1 MREKKFSKMAADCYY
16 SPGCSESEFIFR
28 NINLSL
34 NDNHI
39 IRNVSGMVQKGE
51 ILGIFGPKGSG
62 KSALV
67 STLAGHLKPYIGE
80 ILLNGEPVNACRNRI
95 AFVQSRDLF
104 LPTLTVY
111 ETLYFTA
118 KLRLSSNEVN
128 IKNRVKQVIDL
139 LHLQMYLDFM
149 VQVVTTAVKKKL
161 SIACEMLIDPKV
173 IVIDEPTTDL
183 DYKDALDLMR
193 FLRYYTIQFEKIGIV
208 SLRACP
214 SGIYQT
220 CSKSL
225 FLYNGHTAFYGTSAQ
240 CDSFLQQLDT
250 APPIGHHPM
259 DYMLE
264 LLNEDCLDDTIP
276 VQEKIVEAAYKR
288 RNTHDWP
295 DYFHLT
301 KYHAKSP
308 KCNKSS
314 LGKDNN
320 NHTKPVKYDAEE
332 IKVLIEKT
340 KDTTLSSPSSGLYS
354 SSYWNQFWTLFCRNF
369 TNARRRILFPIS
381 VLQNVYILV
390 VCILVWWQPERTE
403 ETVKDRLGLFFFTV
417 VQWAFFSLLD
427 GILTFPKEIKVVNKE
442 RKYNHYRLSAF
453 CLSKTLSE
461 IPLTVI
467 QPFVYLSVIYWVAN
481 LNNLEAFFASLGVLM
496 ADVLAAQSIG
506 VFIGAALRPPW
517 TVTMVPLGLL
527 SMMLWGGAFNTP
539 PSWFSWGRFA
549 SFFYYGLNAFIYL
562 EFKDANPIKCGAK
575 SMVPVCNMINPA
587 TNSTYTD
594 FDSDIIL
601 LVTKVEW
608 PLSYY
613 LGVLIGIFVITKIL
627 WYVAMRRRKSDE

>member
-1 MREKKFSKMAADCYY
+1 MAADCYS

-39 IRNVSGMVQKGE
+39 IRNVSGMVQKRE

-139 LHLQMYLDFM
+139 LHLQMYLDFIRYDNVHTV

-173 IVIDEPTTDL
+173 IVID
-183 DYKDALDLMR
+183 
-193 FLRYYTIQFEKIGIV
+193 
-208 SLRACP
+208 
-214 SGIYQT
+214 
-220 CSKSL
+220 
-225 FLYNGHTAFYGTSAQ
+225 TAFYGTSAQ
-240 CDSFLQQLDT
+240 CDGFLQQLDT

-308 KCNKSS
+308 KSSKSS
-314 LGKDNN
+314 LSKDNN

-340 KDTTLSSPSSGLYS
+340 KDTTLSSPSSSLYS

-381 VLQNVYILV
+381 VIQNVYILV

-481 LNNLEAFFASLGVLM
+481 LNNLQAFFASLGVLM

-517 TVTMVPLGLL
+517 TVTMVPLG
-527 SMMLWGGAFNTP
+527 GAFNTP

-562 EFKDANPIKCGAK
+562 EFKDAKPIKCGAK

-587 TNSTYTD
+587 TNSTYTE

-613 LGVLIGIFVITKIL
+613 LGVLLGIFVITKIL
-627 WYVAMRRRKSDE
+627 WYIAMRKRKSDE